1 MLRSKGLLI
10 GEAPRVPVGEG
21 RVQLEWTRVPF
32 AGGRMIN
39 RAF

>member
-21 RVQLEWTRVPF
+21 SAVGLTYDE
-32 AGGRMIN
+32 
-39 RAF
+39 